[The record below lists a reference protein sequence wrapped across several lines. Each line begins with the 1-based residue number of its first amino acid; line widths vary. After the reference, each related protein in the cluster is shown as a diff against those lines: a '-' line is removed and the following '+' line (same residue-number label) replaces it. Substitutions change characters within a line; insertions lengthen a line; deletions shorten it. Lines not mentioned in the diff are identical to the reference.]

1 MEGKIKIL
9 NLLKTDLI
17 KFLDNLIETFPEESD
32 FIVLRFLVDKY
43 PIENVMKYI
52 VDKLLPLSD
61 LVNSKNER
69 FFLENN
75 ILFEEFSEQKD
86 KINYFKNMWEN
97 GSLDDEEKDCIWSW
111 FKRFLS
117 RGNEYVLS
125 N

>member
-97 GSLDDEEKDCIWSW
+97 GSLDEEEKDCIWSW

-117 RGNEYVLS
+117 RGNEYVIS